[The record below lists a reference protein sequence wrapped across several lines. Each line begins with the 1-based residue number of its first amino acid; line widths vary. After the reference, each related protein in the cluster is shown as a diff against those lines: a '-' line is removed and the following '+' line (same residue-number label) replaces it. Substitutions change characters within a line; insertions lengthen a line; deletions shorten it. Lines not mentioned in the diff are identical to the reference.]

1 MYGGSGCIRV
11 VAGRRLAGKITTDSP
26 PAQVHTA
33 GMSFRVSVPRWLALA
48 AAITLALPGTGGCST
63 VKPPPAPKCG
73 GDDPC
78 FYVDDFVCISGGC
91 QSVIERDCI
100 ECGLIWVTYS
110 TEDITAKSGRDYVGV
125 QSGRIEFPAGV
136 KSATVNIETLSRRDA
151 QPATFRLVVAVD
163 GAVVSS
169 GVGTIPG
176 T

>member
-1 MYGGSGCIRV
+1 M
-11 VAGRRLAGKITTDSP
+11 
-26 PAQVHTA
+26 
-33 GMSFRVSVPRWLALA
+33 
-48 AAITLALPGTGGCST
+48 
-63 VKPPPAPKCG
+63 
-73 GDDPC
+73 
-78 FYVDDFVCISGGC
+78 
-91 QSVIERDCI
+91 IERDCI

-136 KSATVNIETLSRRDA
+136 KSATVNIETLPRRDA
-151 QPATFRLVVAVD
+151 QAATFRLVVAVD